1 MAIREIIRID
11 EEKCDGCGACVPSCA
26 EGALQIVDGKARLV
40 SDVYCDGLGACLGH
54 CPRGAISIEKR
65 EAEAFD
71 VELAPGPAVD
81 PATGCTVEACPV
93 ACVGASGNGHAEAAP
108 AGAVFTSAPFPYQLG
123 LVPPAAPWLRGAD
136 VVVAADCTAY
146 AHPHFSQLR
155 GSRPLLIACPK
166 LDDAGAHLEKLT
178 DIMSEAAPASVT
190 VLRME
195 VPCCSRLAR
204 LVEQAIDTSGR
215 EIPLSVVTI
224 TIGGEIEQAA
234 AGKACPN
241 P

>member
-1 MAIREIIRID
+1 MAIREIIKID

-40 SDVYCDGLGACLGH
+40 SEVYCDGLGACLGH

-81 PATGCTVEACPV
+81 CLAGCTVEACPV
-93 ACVGASGNGHAEAAP
+93 ACVDSSGSSHAEAAS
-108 AGAVFTSAPFPYQLG
+108 AEEVFTSAPFQYQLG

-136 VVVAADCTAY
+136 VVLAADCTAY
-146 AHPHFSQLR
+146 AHPRFSQLR
-155 GSRPLLIACPK
+155 GNRPLLIACPK
-166 LDDAGAHLEKLT
+166 LDDAWAHLEKLT
-178 DIMSEAAPASVT
+178 DIMREATPASVT

-215 EIPLSVVTI
+215 QIPLSVVTI
-224 TIGGEIEQAA
+224 TIGGEVLPSAA
-234 AGKACPN
+234 
-241 P
+241 

>member
-1 MAIREIIRID
+1 MAIREIIKID

-40 SDVYCDGLGACLGH
+40 SEVYCDGLGACLGH

-81 PATGCTVEACPV
+81 CLAGCTVEACPV
-93 ACVGASGNGHAEAAP
+93 ACVDASGNAEAAS
-108 AGAVFTSAPFPYQLG
+108 AEEAFTSAPFPYQLG

-136 VVVAADCTAY
+136 VVLAADCTAY
-146 AHPHFSQLR
+146 AHPRFSQLR
-155 GSRPLLIACPK
+155 GNRPLLIACPK

-178 DIMSEAAPASVT
+178 DIMREATPASVT

-215 EIPLSVVTI
+215 QIPLSVVTI
-224 TIGGEIEQAA
+224 TIGGEVLPSAA
-234 AGKACPN
+234 
-241 P
+241 

>member
-1 MAIREIIRID
+1 MAIREIIKID

-40 SDVYCDGLGACLGH
+40 SEVYCDGLGACLGH

-65 EAEAFD
+65 EAEAVD

-81 PATGCTVEACPV
+81 TATGCAGEACPV
-93 ACVGASGNGHAEAAP
+93 ACVGPSGSNHAEAAR
-108 AGAVFTSAPFPYQLG
+108 AESDFTSAPFPYQLG
-123 LVPPAAPWLRGAD
+123 LVPPAAPWLQGAD
-136 VVVAADCTAY
+136 VVLAADCTAY
-146 AHPHFSQLR
+146 AHPHFNQLR
-155 GSRPLLIACPK
+155 ANRPLLIACPK
-166 LDDAGAHLEKLT
+166 LDDAEAHLQKLT
-178 DIMSEAAPASVT
+178 DIMREAAPASVT

-224 TIGGEIEQAA
+224 TIGGEVLPSAA
-234 AGKACPN
+234 
-241 P
+241 